1 MIPEFEPVSL
11 GRAAHQLGVEPFEI
25 VRLVAAQAGPTG
37 RLEFTPTQL
46 DALRAFAGIEAW
58 WGDGATFP
66 SDTIPL
72 RGVLRGVLARLLE
85 KKVTGDNRTR
95 QDNLWR
101 GLPGKQRRFIEDA
114 VDLLVEHGL
123 ASVRADVAGVMLS
136 LRPEATERVQAIVDG
151 KDVPEEFA
159 RLWG

>member
-25 VRLVAAQAGPTG
+25 VRLVAAQAAPTG
-37 RLEFTPTQL
+37 RLEFTPSQL

-58 WGDGATFP
+58 WADGAVFP

-123 ASVRADVAGVMLS
+123 ASVRADVTGVMLS

-151 KDVPEEFA
+151 KDVPEEFT